1 MGGQN
6 VVAPIRSIIL
16 NVMIHHYKHVYNQDK
31 SCRYNRRKGKKKS
44 TCNKQKANTG
54 GNNGKRFKSENFKH
68 KITPNNKYEK
78 IFQKTQTNVC
88 FFGKFVLLYGWIN
101 ENLFER

>member
-1 MGGQN
+1 
-6 VVAPIRSIIL
+6 
-16 NVMIHHYKHVYNQDK
+16 MIHNYRHVGAQGK
-31 SCRYNRRKGKKKS
+31 ICLYNRRKGVKKS

-88 FFGKFVLLYGWIN
+88 FF
-101 ENLFER
+101 